1 MIPFYEQNKQD
12 FANSEL
18 ESDLFHI
25 LYLVMNPGG
34 WKDSSESND
43 TYCSISAILHA
54 RYLYG
59 KELKLI
65 LKVYKTMFSTY
76 DKY

>member
-1 MIPFYEQNKQD
+1 
-12 FANSEL
+12 
-18 ESDLFHI
+18 
-25 LYLVMNPGG
+25 MNPGG